1 MGEYTRFLSAREHDI
16 SPEDENY
23 QQELLEVA
31 QSFRTFDA
39 ALDEFLVQKGYSGD
53 ISDTEAKVDFI
64 KGKSNKA
71 GIGIESRILRG
82 WFRNH
87 VQADS
92 RDVAF
97 KFCFAFE
104 LTLEETQDF
113 FRRVYLQRN
122 IDCHTIPEAVY
133 YYCIRHRLT
142 YSEAQALIQKA
153 PMQDGKG
160 KIDLGSDVL
169 YTGAIIMELDRFQTS
184 EELLTFLGENK
195 EQFAYNNATA
205 KKYINELWRRIAG
218 ENGLA
223 YQEFSRRYPGKAAA
237 DKQRSA
243 WEIYLQIFGL
253 LDYDR
258 ENNAR
263 IFRFEGDRTIQPLL
277 KANSLVHPL
286 VRKSFPD
293 RQGLEEIIKGNW
305 QSDEVIRKTMILL
318 AFYRFWT
325 ELFLKDSVPE
335 YAAEPYDAQRCIA
348 SINRF
353 LLDASYPELYEGN
366 PYDWIFLFATQDEYP
381 LEAFRFFIREVY
393 LNKVAPCDEPQ

>member
-23 QQELLEVA
+23 RQELLEVA

-64 KGKSNKA
+64 KGKFNKA

-104 LTLEETQDF
+104 LTMEETRDF

-133 YYCIRHRLT
+133 YYCIRHRLP

-153 PMQDGKG
+153 PVQDGKG

-169 YTGAIIMELDRFQTS
+169 YTGAIIMELDRFQTP

-195 EQFAYNNATA
+195 EQAEDALVSYDEKIETLRKLKQLVDEGILSQEEFDA
-205 KKYINELWRRIAG
+205 KK
-218 ENGLA
+218 
-223 YQEFSRRYPGKAAA
+223 K
-237 DKQRSA
+237 
-243 WEIYLQIFGL
+243 EI
-253 LDYDR
+253 LD
-258 ENNAR
+258 
-263 IFRFEGDRTIQPLL
+263 L
-277 KANSLVHPL
+277 
-286 VRKSFPD
+286 
-293 RQGLEEIIKGNW
+293 
-305 QSDEVIRKTMILL
+305 
-318 AFYRFWT
+318 
-325 ELFLKDSVPE
+325 
-335 YAAEPYDAQRCIA
+335 
-348 SINRF
+348 
-353 LLDASYPELYEGN
+353 
-366 PYDWIFLFATQDEYP
+366 
-381 LEAFRFFIREVY
+381 
-393 LNKVAPCDEPQ
+393 